1 MRVVIEPGQSP
12 LVAAVRHDLEN
23 VSILT
28 ALSRVTM
35 VLSDRIYLQLP
46 ANRYVMVTIND
57 DATIIVPAGDGDYII
72 VYGELGDSVVNVT
85 GIRMV
90 DELRLLD
97 YLEAILDD
105 VFNAIGSMIDGAEE
119 AAA

>member
-12 LVAAVRHDLEN
+12 LVAVVRHDLEN
-23 VSILT
+23 ASILT

-35 VLSDRIYLQLP
+35 VLSDRIYLQIP
-46 ANRYVMVTIND
+46 ENRYVMVSIND
-57 DATIIVPAGDGDYII
+57 DATIIVPIGDGDYII

-90 DELRLLD
+90 DELKLLD

-105 VFNAIGSMIDGAEE
+105 VFNAIGNMIDEAE
-119 AAA
+119 AVA

>member
-12 LVAAVRHDLEN
+12 LVAVVRHDLEN
-23 VSILT
+23 VNILT

-35 VLSDRIYLQLP
+35 VLSDRIYLQIP
-46 ANRYVMVTIND
+46 ENRYVMVSIND
-57 DATIIVPAGDGDYII
+57 DATIIVPIGDGDYII

-90 DELRLLD
+90 DELKLLD

-105 VFNAIGSMIDGAEE
+105 VFNAIGNMIDEAE
-119 AAA
+119 AVA

>member
-12 LVAAVRHDLEN
+12 LVITVRHNMEN
-23 VSILT
+23 ASVLT
-28 ALSRVTM
+28 ALSHVTM

-46 ANRYVMVTIND
+46 ANRYIMVSINN
-57 DATIIVPAGDGDYII
+57 DATIIVPAGDGDYVI

-85 GIRMV
+85 GIRV
-90 DELRLLD
+90 ADEVKLLN

-105 VFNAIGSMIDGAEE
+105 VFNAIGNMIDEVE
-119 AAA
+119 A